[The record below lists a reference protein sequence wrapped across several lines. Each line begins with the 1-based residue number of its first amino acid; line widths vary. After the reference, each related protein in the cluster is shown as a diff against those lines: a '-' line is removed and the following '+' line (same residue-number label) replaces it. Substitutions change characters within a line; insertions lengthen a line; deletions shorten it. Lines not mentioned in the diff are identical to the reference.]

1 MTDAATHIRR
11 LFLEPKE
18 SYSVRDAAEILC
30 MPLPDVLGWMEVG
43 ELEGVDT
50 PHGVMLSWGE
60 LASFGMDFWSQE
72 AIESALGADLADA
85 IPELL
90 RLADP
95 GSAHPPPRD
104 PGPGTPRRPRRQ
116 VGRRR
121 PRWRTAGCRLRE
133 LGVPGHGDPGL
144 HRRASVAAVI
154 RAALPKRSR
163 PVLILAFR
171 YYLWA
176 DRISLVIR
184 TVATLTA
191 VTRMSRSMT
200 FSL

>member
-60 LASFGMDFWSQE
+60 LASFGMDFWPQE
-72 AIESALGADLADA
+72 APMKAIAAALGADLADA

-90 RLADP
+90 RLAGLEVRIPRLEILALERLADRD
-95 GSAHPPPRD
+95 GKSVDAVLARELLDVVSAHSEYLATAI
-104 PGPGTPRRPRRQ
+104 PGFT
-116 VGRRR
+116 
-121 PRWRTAGCRLRE
+121 
-133 LGVPGHGDPGL
+133 
-144 HRRASVAAVI
+144 
-154 RAALPKRSR
+154 AALRWPQ
-163 PVLILAFR
+163 
-171 YYLWA
+171 
-176 DRISLVIR
+176 
-184 TVATLTA
+184 
-191 VTRMSRSMT
+191 
-200 FSL
+200 